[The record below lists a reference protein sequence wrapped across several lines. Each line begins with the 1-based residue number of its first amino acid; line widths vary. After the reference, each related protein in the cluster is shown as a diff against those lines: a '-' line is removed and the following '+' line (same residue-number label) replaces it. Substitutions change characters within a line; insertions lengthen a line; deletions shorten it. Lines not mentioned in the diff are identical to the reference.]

1 MSPNLSHISFLKEFC
16 GRRSRSPCLSHLRG
30 TSEIDFCKDESS
42 TSGKADFNSLSNLI
56 RNSSAGLTFFDI
68 LAHSPIHPIH
78 PALAECSR
86 SLNYYLDNKSAIL
99 GPQVE
104 LFGAGNAMQFDCTY
118 CISVENCMYIS
129 LLYVYCRSTETVS
142 VL

>member
-30 TSEIDFCKDESS
+30 TSEIDFCKDDSS

-68 LAHSPIHPIH
+68 LAHSPHSPSTCRMQPQFKLLFRQQFRHPWATSGTIRRGK
-78 PALAECSR
+78 C
-86 SLNYYLDNKSAIL
+86 YAIR
-99 GPQVE
+99 
-104 LFGAGNAMQFDCTY
+104 
-118 CISVENCMYIS
+118 
-129 LLYVYCRSTETVS
+129 LYVLHLCGKLHVYFFIIC
-142 VL
+142 VLQVD

>member
-68 LAHSPIHPIH
+68 LAHS
-78 PALAECSR
+78 ALAECSR
-86 SLNYYLDNKSAIL
+86 SLNYYLDNNSAIL

-104 LFGAGNAMQFDCTY
+104 LFGAGNAREFDCTY
-118 CISVENCMYIS
+118 CICVENCMYIS
-129 LLYVYCRSTETVS
+129 LLYVYCRSAETVS